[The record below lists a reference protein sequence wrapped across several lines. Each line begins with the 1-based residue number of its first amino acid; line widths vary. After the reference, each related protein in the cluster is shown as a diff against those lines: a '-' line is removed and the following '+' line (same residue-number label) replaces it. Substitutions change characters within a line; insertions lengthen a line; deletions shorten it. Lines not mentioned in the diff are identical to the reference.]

1 MRKRRLTM
9 VEKMNLDRYQWLI
22 NGAGSIHEQ
31 EVARKLM
38 DDILRSQIIEDQP
51 ISDAQEPI
59 APMIKEPLS
68 RPEPTPPVSVESIP
82 EPLPEPIPSPVS
94 EPTSV
99 VERRSRQMLTFD
111 EYKALVCRL
120 AKAKGRRPASRSNI
134 EAAYERKQKAL
145 SMEEDV
151 DCAIG
156 AFIEGMQESIE
167 QLNEASRA
175 EAEYMAEL
183 MKVKLNELN
192 EALDEQQMDVY
203 PVLKISDVWMD
214 KHEMSLY
221 AKVHWKPERAGGRV
235 AITTEPWDNVKSCKA
250 LTEYLRR
257 EEKNTRS
264 KWYKLFK

>member
-1 MRKRRLTM
+1 
-9 VEKMNLDRYQWLI
+9 VEKLNLEMQQWLAKT
-22 NGAGSIHEQ
+22 AGSYHERT
-31 EVARKLM
+31 VAYNAAQ
-38 DDILRSQIIEDQP
+38 DILRSQFPEETQVDDETTNTNMP
-51 ISDAQEPI
+51 IKS
-59 APMIKEPLS
+59 MIKEPLS
-68 RPEPTPPVSVESIP
+68 RPEPTPSP

-94 EPTSV
+94 ESTSV